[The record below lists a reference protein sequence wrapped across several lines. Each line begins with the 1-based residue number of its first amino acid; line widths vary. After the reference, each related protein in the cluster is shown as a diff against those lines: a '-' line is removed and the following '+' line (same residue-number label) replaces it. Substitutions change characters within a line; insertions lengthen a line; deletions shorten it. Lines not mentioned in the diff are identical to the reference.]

1 MSDRAVI
8 AKIGC
13 RDGEPFITAISVQAD
28 GHPYTTGRVLLDRYP
43 LEANADQ
50 LLNRGNLTTLRLRS
64 SDAAVVSDTPTYGQ
78 PGSIEQLL
86 GSRWLRAADP
96 QWLYVHYEGHST
108 TMPVVE
114 RGILQLL
121 NLVID

>member
-8 AKIGC
+8 AKIGY
-13 RDGEPFITAISVQAD
+13 RDGEPFVTAISIQAD
-28 GHPYTTGRVLLDRYP
+28 GHPDTAGRVLLDHYP
-43 LEANADQ
+43 LEADVDR
-50 LLNRGNLTTLRLRS
+50 LLTQGNLTTLRLRS

-78 PGSIEQLL
+78 PGSVEQLL
-86 GSRWLRAADP
+86 GSHWLRAADP

-114 RGILQLL
+114 RGMLQLL